1 MSATESLIP
10 LPETPVGRLKRRCDR
25 LLHGDLTGGILMLC
39 AVMVALI
46 AGNSPLAESYQ
57 RFWQIPIGLSIGSWS
72 LHHSLV
78 HWINDGLMTL
88 FFFHVG
94 LHIKRE
100 LVWGEFRQGRAM
112 ILPMMA
118 AIGGMVIP
126 ALIFFTLIRDPSARS
141 AWGIP
146 MATDIALVVGV
157 LALLGNRVSH
167 GLKIFVL
174 SLAIVDD
181 IGAILVIAVFY
192 SGQVSWVALAV
203 AGLLLGVIIGLNRLG
218 VRQVTAYMVVG
229 SGVWFACLHSGLHPT
244 VAGVALGLLTPA
256 CAWIGNRSLTDVLSS
271 LISAAPKQA
280 DAAGAVG
287 TTGTAGT
294 PEFTGHQVRELIH
307 VARESVSPLDR
318 LETALHPW
326 VMLLILPLFALANSA
341 IALDLGV
348 LASDVSVGVATG
360 LAIGKPVGIL
370 TFSLLAVWCFKATL
384 MDRLCWPGIIGASCL
399 AGIGFTMSI
408 FITDLS
414 LTGTLSDAGKGGT
427 LMGSVISC
435 LLGFGILYRVLP
447 ASIIP
452 AIASNQTWP
461 ADADLSSPTTGLE
474 YFLPADDVR
483 IDEVD
488 SGQQQRDR
496 AA

>member
-1 MSATESLIP
+1 
-10 LPETPVGRLKRRCDR
+10 
-25 LLHGDLTGGILMLC
+25 
-39 AVMVALI
+39 
-46 AGNSPLAESYQ
+46 
-57 RFWQIPIGLSIGSWS
+57 
-72 LHHSLV
+72 
-78 HWINDGLMTL
+78 
-88 FFFHVG
+88 
-94 LHIKRE
+94 
-100 LVWGEFRQGRAM
+100 
-112 ILPMMA
+112 
-118 AIGGMVIP
+118 
-126 ALIFFTLIRDPSARS
+126 
-141 AWGIP
+141 
-146 MATDIALVVGV
+146 
-157 LALLGNRVSH
+157 
-167 GLKIFVL
+167 
-174 SLAIVDD
+174 
-181 IGAILVIAVFY
+181 
-192 SGQVSWVALAV
+192 
-203 AGLLLGVIIGLNRLG
+203 
-218 VRQVTAYMVVG
+218 
-229 SGVWFACLHSGLHPT
+229 
-244 VAGVALGLLTPA
+244 
-256 CAWIGNRSLTDVLSS
+256 
-271 LISAAPKQA
+271 
-280 DAAGAVG
+280 
-287 TTGTAGT
+287 
-294 PEFTGHQVRELIH
+294 
-307 VARESVSPLDR
+307 
-318 LETALHPW
+318 
-326 VMLLILPLFALANSA
+326 MLLILPLFALANSA

-427 LMGSVISC
+427 LMGSVIRC

-452 AIASNQTWP
+452 AIASNQTCP

>member
-1 MSATESLIP
+1 MSAKESLIP
-10 LPETPVGRLKRRCDR
+10 LPETLAGRLKRRCDG
-25 LLHGDLTGGILMLC
+25 LIHGDLTGGILMLC
-39 AVMVALI
+39 AVVVALI
-46 AGNSPLAESYQ
+46 AGNSPLADSYQ

-100 LVWGEFRQGRAM
+100 LVWGELRNGRAM

-126 ALIFFTLIRDPSARS
+126 ALIFFTLIRDASARS

-157 LALLGNRVSH
+157 LALLGNRVPH

-192 SGQVSWVALAV
+192 SGQVSLIALAV
-203 AGLLLGVIIGLNRLG
+203 AGLLLGVIVGLNRLG
-218 VRQVTAYMVVG
+218 VRQVPAYLVVG

-256 CAWIGNRSLTDVLSS
+256 CAWIGNRSLTEVLSS
-271 LISAAPKQA
+271 FISASPKQA
-280 DAAGAVG
+280 DSIAPPA
-287 TTGTAGT
+287 
-294 PEFTGHQVRELIH
+294 FTGHQVRTLIH

-326 VMLLILPLFALANSA
+326 VMLFILPLFALANSA
-341 IALDLGV
+341 IALDLGI

-370 TFSLLAVWCFKATL
+370 TFSLLAVWCFNATF
-384 MDRLCWPGIIGASCL
+384 MDRLSWPGMIGASCL

-427 LMGSVISC
+427 LIGSIISC
-435 LLGFGILYRVLP
+435 LLGFSILYRVLP
-447 ASIIP
+447 VPMIHA
-452 AIASNQTWP
+452 ADSNKTSP
-461 ADADLSSPTTGLE
+461 ADADLISPAIGLE
-474 YFLPADDVR
+474 YFLPADDAH
-483 IDEVD
+483 IHDVD
-488 SGQQQRDR
+488 PAQQPDK